1 MAAFQNTIYYLE
13 SIGFTDI
20 ILPFVLIFTIIFAI
34 LQKAKIFGATESKK
48 YNIIVALVVG
58 LLVVIPHITGQY
70 PPGGDVVE
78 IINTAIPAVSVLVIA
93 VIMFLILVGIFFEAE
108 AGGWVSSLVLLLSIF
123 AIVWIF
129 GKAAGWWYDMPFWL
143 NDPDVQAL
151 VVIILV
157 FGIIVWF
164 ITAEPGKKGFFEAL
178 KDIGEK
184 AFK

>member
-1 MAAFQNTIYYLE
+1 MASFENAIYYLE
-13 SIGFTDI
+13 SMGLTDA
-20 ILPFVLIFTIIFAI
+20 ILPFVLIFTVIFAI
-34 LQKAKIFGATESKK
+34 LQKAKVFGTESKK

-70 PPGGDVVE
+70 PAGSDVVE
-78 IINTAIPAVSVLVIA
+78 IINTAIPAVSVLIIA
-93 VIMFLILVGIFFEAE
+93 VIMFLVLVGIFFETE
-108 AGGWVSSLVLLLSIF
+108 AGGWVSSLVLLLSIL

-129 GKAAGWWYDMPFWL
+129 GKAAGWWYNMPFWL
-143 NDPDVQAL
+143 DDPDLQAL

-164 ITAEPGKKGFFEAL
+164 ITAEPSGKGFFETL